1 MSLEENKI
9 VSIRELLNKDQE
21 LDIPPYQRPYRWI
34 TKSALT
40 LFNDIYLAYKNHIQ
54 EYRIG
59 TVILHKEEKNENGNK
74 IEVYNIVDGQQRI
87 TTILILLYC
96 IKKVLNSLEEKK
108 DFNELTTDLDY
119 DKLFKIKY
127 TEISYKSIVDNYKVL
142 HSKCNE
148 IKNELDSYL
157 DYLLDKCTFVKIVT
171 NELKEAFQLFDSQNS
186 RGKDLSPHD
195 LLKAYHLREMNNEE
209 VRFKIKL
216 INKWENINQKEL
228 EKFFYYHLYPLIK
241 WYKNKSGLYYSKN
254 DIGNFK
260 GIKQNSIYNYSI
272 YHKAANLY
280 VEKYNNEGMYELMNG
295 KHISQFQLT
304 QPLISGRRFFEYTCY
319 YYNLIDKCKE
329 LIRRYYTED
338 ELLLKGGT
346 GDIYTNSLFLNVI
359 LFYVDKFGLGELTER
374 RVFFFYKWCYSLRL
388 VMYAV
393 YQETINKYALGT
405 GRINQG
411 INLFEK
417 IAEINNPSELDSI
430 SFKEI
435 KSEELNENYRLIWKK
450 IFGE

>member
-186 RGKDLSPHD
+186 R
-195 LLKAYHLREMNNEE
+195 
-209 VRFKIKL
+209 
-216 INKWENINQKEL
+216 
-228 EKFFYYHLYPLIK
+228 
-241 WYKNKSGLYYSKN
+241 
-254 DIGNFK
+254 
-260 GIKQNSIYNYSI
+260 
-272 YHKAANLY
+272 
-280 VEKYNNEGMYELMNG
+280 
-295 KHISQFQLT
+295 
-304 QPLISGRRFFEYTCY
+304 
-319 YYNLIDKCKE
+319 
-329 LIRRYYTED
+329 
-338 ELLLKGGT
+338 
-346 GDIYTNSLFLNVI
+346 
-359 LFYVDKFGLGELTER
+359 
-374 RVFFFYKWCYSLRL
+374 
-388 VMYAV
+388 
-393 YQETINKYALGT
+393 
-405 GRINQG
+405 
-411 INLFEK
+411 
-417 IAEINNPSELDSI
+417 
-430 SFKEI
+430 
-435 KSEELNENYRLIWKK
+435 
-450 IFGE
+450 